1 MIFFSSLTFRS
12 VTIISLVIFYLIM
25 VDFLDYYKLM
35 LVILFKCF
43 RLLFMK
49 INFLSLS
56 SFLLLDLSD
65 TNYVF
70 DNLIFSLT
78 SLRLCLY
85 FFKYFLYIIQ
95 DKLNVY
101 LKQLTNSLIFP
112 SVISNLLLSIS

>member
-25 VDFLDYYKLM
+25 VDYLDYYKLM

-70 DNLIFSLT
+70 DNLIFYLT